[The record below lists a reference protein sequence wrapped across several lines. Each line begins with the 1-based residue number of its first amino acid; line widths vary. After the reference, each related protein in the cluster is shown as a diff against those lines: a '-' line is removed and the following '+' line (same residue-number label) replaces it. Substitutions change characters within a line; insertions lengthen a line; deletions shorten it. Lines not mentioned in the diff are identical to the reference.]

1 MLEFAISALILSVTA
16 WVIVGLVAHCT
27 EWYWDNF

>member
-1 MLEFAISALILSVTA
+1 MFEFAISALILSVTA
-16 WVIVGLVAHCT
+16 WVIVGLVKYYS